1 LKALFCDR
9 LILSSFQI
17 LLAIGALNMPFS
29 LLLVFLLPIIVVP
42 LVYFAGKK
50 SSKLGATAVGLTA
63 IVNIGLI
70 LTTVPTIISGGVYQE
85 SYAWIPVLNSHF
97 SLFVDGISASIAIIA
112 LVLILAAAIFSAK
125 YIEGK
130 KNLPVYYSLLSLISV
145 GLVGVFITS
154 NFLLFYFCWEL
165 MLVPAYFII
174 GGWGYCD
181 SYKAA
186 FKLFI
191 FTHAGAVFVLLGI
204 GYIYIVTGQTDMF
217 AAQSALITGGFTEAA
232 KWILLA
238 LTAGFAVKMAIV
250 PVHMWLPDAHSE
262 APATMS
268 ALLSGVIISA
278 GAYAIL
284 RLSLTTIL
292 PTVALGDP
300 YFAGAFLHGL
310 AIFGVISAF
319 FGAFIALVETD
330 IKRIIAYSSIAHM
343 GYVMF
348 GLSLFPSA
356 TAVTLAQNAASIQ
369 ATASIQAEQVLA
381 GVVTASGAILG
392 TVLHILNHAVSKG
405 LFFLSAGSVM
415 HQTEERDIRKMGGL
429 AGKMPFTAGSSI
441 VAALSIAGSPPFA
454 CFWSELF
461 IFVGAFEAFER
472 NDPFYLIP
480 TIFMLIATVL
490 SLAYS
495 LRFVNKVFLG
505 PSKTENGEVPES
517 GKKIFDVP
525 NSMKVAMLILV
536 AFVVVLGV
544 YPAFFIN
551 LIKGVALI

>member
-1 LKALFCDR
+1 
-9 LILSSFQI
+9 
-17 LLAIGALNMPFS
+17 MPYS
-29 LLLVFLLPIIVVP
+29 LLLVFLLPVLAVP
-42 LVYFAGKK
+42 FVYFSAKK
-50 SSKLGATAVGLTA
+50 SPKLAGTIVGSVAL
-63 IVNIGLI
+63 VNIGLI
-70 LTTVPTIISGGVYQE
+70 LSEVPTVISNSIYTE
-85 SYAWIPVLNSHF
+85 SYSWIPVLNAHF
-97 SLFVDGISASIAIIA
+97 SLFLDGISASIAIIT
-112 LVLILAAAIFSAK
+112 LVLIVAVAIFSIK
-125 YIEGK
+125 YLEGK
-130 KNLPVYYSLLSLISV
+130 KNLPVYYSLLSLLSV

-154 NFLLFYFCWEL
+154 NLLLFYFCWEL

-174 GGWGYCD
+174 GGWGYRD
-181 SYKAA
+181 SYRAA

-204 GYIYIVTGQTDMF
+204 GALFITTGQSDMF
-217 AAQSALITGGFTEAA
+217 AVQTALLNPEYLEMAR
-232 KWILLA
+232 WVLLA
-238 LTAGFAVKMAIV
+238 LTAGFAVKMAVV

-284 RLSLTTIL
+284 RLSLCTVL
-292 PTVALGDP
+292 PGIYLNDAAFITS
-300 YFAGAFLHGL
+300 FLHGL
-310 AIFGVISAF
+310 AIFGVITAF
-319 FGAFIALVETD
+319 FGAFIAVVETD

-348 GLSLFPSA
+348 GLSLFPPAIALSLTQA
-356 TAVTLAQNAASIQ
+356 AGSTTQAAVTLTGIVVASV
-369 ATASIQAEQVLA
+369 AV
-381 GVVTASGAILG
+381 LG

-429 AGKMPFTAGSSI
+429 ASKMPFTGASSI
-441 VAALSIAGSPPFA
+441 IAALSIAGSPPFA
-454 CFWSELF
+454 CFWSEFF
-461 IFVGAFEAFER
+461 IFVGAFEIIST
-472 NDPFYLIP
+472 DGFYTIP
-480 TIFMLIATVL
+480 TVFMLLATVL

-505 PSKTENGEVPES
+505 RSKTENGFTS
-517 GKKIFDVP
+517 AAKKIRDVP
-525 NSMKVAMLILV
+525 NSMKLAMIILV
-536 AFVVVLGV
+536 AFVIVLGV

>member
-1 LKALFCDR
+1 
-9 LILSSFQI
+9 
-17 LLAIGALNMPFS
+17 MPYS
-29 LLLVFLLPIIVVP
+29 LLLVFLLPVLSLP
-42 LVYFAGKK
+42 FVYFAAKK
-50 SSKLGATAVGLTA
+50 SSKAAGTLVALVA
-63 IVNIGLI
+63 IANIGLI
-70 LTTVPTIISGGVYQE
+70 MTTVPTIIGGSVYQE
-85 SYAWIPVLNSHF
+85 SYAWITVLDSHF
-97 SLFVDGISASIAIIA
+97 SLFLDGISASIAIIA
-112 LVLILAAAIFSAK
+112 LVLITAAALFSIR
-125 YIEGK
+125 YMESK
-130 KNLPVYYSLLSLISV
+130 KNLPVYYSLLSLLSV

-174 GGWGYCD
+174 GGWGYRD

-204 GYIYIVTGQTDMF
+204 GAIYITTGQSDMF
-217 AAQSALITGGFTEAA
+217 TAQTALMAPSVAETA

-284 RLSLTTIL
+284 RLSLVTVL
-292 PTVALGDP
+292 PAIQLNDP
-300 YFAGAFLHGL
+300 AFATNFLHGL

-319 FGAFIALVETD
+319 FGAFIAMVETD

-356 TAVTLAQNAASIQ
+356 IALTLAQSSTS
-369 ATASIQAEQVLA
+369 ATQ
-381 GVVTASGAILG
+381 TALTLTGIVAVSVATIG
-392 TVLHILNHAVSKG
+392 TVLHIVNHAVSKG

-429 AGKMPFTAGSSI
+429 IGKLPFTGVSSI
-441 VAALSIAGSPPFA
+441 VASLSIAGSPPFA
-454 CFWSELF
+454 CFWSEFF
-461 IFVGAFEAFER
+461 IFVGAFEIISLDAF
-472 NDPFYLIP
+472 YTIP
-480 TIFMLIATVL
+480 TVFMLIATVL

-505 PSKTENGEVPES
+505 QQKTEKGDVPTE
-517 GKKIFDVP
+517 KKTIEVP
-525 NSMKVAMLILV
+525 NSMKIAMALLV
-536 AFVVVLGV
+536 VFVIVLGV
-544 YPAFFIN
+544 YPSSFIN
-551 LIKGVALI
+551 LIKAIPLF

>member
-1 LKALFCDR
+1 
-9 LILSSFQI
+9 
-17 LLAIGALNMPFS
+17 MPYS
-29 LLLVFLLPIIVVP
+29 LLLIFLLPILSIP
-42 LVYFAGKK
+42 FVYLAGKK
-50 SSKLGATAVGLTA
+50 SSKAAATLVALVA
-63 IVNIGLI
+63 IANIGLV
-70 LTTVPTIISGGVYQE
+70 LSTVPTIITESLYRE

-97 SLFVDGISASIAIIA
+97 SLFVDGISASIAIITLL
-112 LVLILAAAIFSAK
+112 LVTAAAIFSAR
-125 YIEGK
+125 YMEGK
-130 KNLPVYYSLLSLISV
+130 KNLPVYYSLLSLLSV

-174 GGWGYCD
+174 GGWGYRD

-204 GYIYIVTGQTDMF
+204 GAIYITTGQTDMF
-217 AAQSALITGGFTEAA
+217 AAQSALMAPGVAETA

-284 RLSLTTIL
+284 RLSLGTVL
-292 PTVALGDP
+292 PAVVLNDAA
-300 YFAGAFLHGL
+300 FATNFLHGL

-330 IKRIIAYSSIAHM
+330 VKRVIAYSSIAHM
-343 GYVMF
+343 GYILF
-348 GLSLFPSA
+348 GLSLFPAA
-356 TAVTLAQNAASIQ
+356 TALTLAQAAASAGTAASNQ
-369 ATASIQAEQVLA
+369 AALTLTTIVAASTGFGLA
-381 GVVTASGAILG
+381 IMGA
-392 TVLHILNHAVSKG
+392 VLHILTHATSKG

-415 HQTEERDIRKMGGL
+415 HQTDERDIRKMGGL
-429 AGKMPFTAGSSI
+429 ASKMPFTGASSI

-454 CFWSELF
+454 CFWSEFF
-461 IFVGAFEAFER
+461 IFVGAFEIISID
-472 NDPFYLIP
+472 NFYIIP
-480 TIFMLIATVL
+480 LVFMVIATVL

-495 LRFVNKVFLG
+495 LRFINKVFLG
-505 PSKTENGEVPES
+505 QPKSETSEAAPAE
-517 GKKIFDVP
+517 KKRFEVP
-525 NSMKVAMLILV
+525 NSMKLAMVILV
-536 AFVVVLGV
+536 VFVIVLGV

>member
-1 LKALFCDR
+1 MAF
-9 LILSSFQI
+9 
-17 LLAIGALNMPFS
+17 PS
-29 LLLVFLLPIIVVP
+29 LLLIFLLPIIGVP
-42 LVYFAGKK
+42 FVYYAAKK
-50 SSKLGATAVGLTA
+50 SSKAA
-63 IVNIGLI
+63 GLI
-70 LTTVPTIISGGVYQE
+70 VALIGAINIALLGSTVPTIIGGAVYQE

-97 SLFVDGISASIAIIA
+97 SLFADGISTSIATIA
-112 LVLILAAAIFSAK
+112 LVLIIAASLFSIR
-125 YIEGK
+125 YMEGK
-130 KNLPVYYSLLSLISV
+130 KNLPVYYTLLSLLSV

-174 GGWGYCD
+174 GGWGYRD

-204 GYIYIVTGQTDMF
+204 GAIYITTGQTDMF
-217 AAQSALITGGFTEAA
+217 LAQKALMAPGVAEIA

-284 RLSLTTIL
+284 RLSLCTVL
-292 PTVALGDP
+292 PAVVFSDAA
-300 YFAGAFLHGL
+300 FATNFLHGL

-319 FGAFIALVETD
+319 FGAFIAIVETD

-348 GLSLFPSA
+348 GLSLFPAA
-356 TAVTLAQNAASIQ
+356 TALTLANVAASVQVTAQ
-369 ATASIQAEQVLA
+369 AQAALLLTN
-381 GVVTASGAILG
+381 VVVASGAILG
-392 TVLHILNHAVSKG
+392 TVLHIVNHAASKG

-415 HQTEERDIRKMGGL
+415 HQTEDRDIRKMGGL
-429 AGKMPFTAGSSI
+429 AGKLPFTAASSI

-454 CFWSELF
+454 CFWSEFF
-461 IFVGAFEAFER
+461 IFVGAFALIKDDF
-472 NDPFYLIP
+472 FYLIP
-480 TIFMLIATVL
+480 TIFMLLATVL

-505 PSKTENGEVPES
+505 QPKTDESSEASETPET
-517 GKKIFDVP
+517 KKKLFDVP
-525 NSMKVAMLILV
+525 NTMKLAMAILV
-536 AFVVVLGV
+536 IFVIVLGV

>member
-1 LKALFCDR
+1 
-9 LILSSFQI
+9 
-17 LLAIGALNMPFS
+17 MPYS
-29 LLLVFLLPIIVVP
+29 LLLVFLLPILSLP
-42 LVYFAGKK
+42 FVYFVGKK
-50 SSKLGATAVGLTA
+50 SSKAAGTLVGLVA
-63 IVNIGLI
+63 VANIGLV
-70 LTTVPTIISGGVYQE
+70 LTAVPTVITNSVYME
-85 SYAWIPVLNSHF
+85 TYDWIPVLNSHF
-97 SLFVDGISASIAIIA
+97 SLFLDGISASIALIS
-112 LVLILAAAIFSAK
+112 LVLIVAAAFFSIR
-125 YIEGK
+125 YMEGK
-130 KNLPVYYSLLSLISV
+130 KNLPVYYSLLSLLSV

-174 GGWGYCD
+174 GGWGYKD

-204 GYIYIVTGQTDMF
+204 GAIYITTGQSDMF
-217 AAQSALITGGFTEAA
+217 TAQSALMNPAYVDIA

-284 RLSLTTIL
+284 RLSLCTVL
-292 PTVALGDP
+292 PAIALNDAAFVGS
-300 YFAGAFLHGL
+300 FLHGL

-343 GYVMF
+343 GYVLF

-356 TAVTLAQNAASIQ
+356 LALTLATQASNSPGGL
-369 ATASIQAEQVLA
+369 ATAQAALTA
-381 GVVTASGAILG
+381 TGIVVGSVAILG

-405 LFFLSAGSVM
+405 LLFLSAGSVM
-415 HQTEERDIRKMGGL
+415 HQTEERDIRRMGRL
-429 AGKMPFTAGSSI
+429 AGNMPFTAGSSI

-454 CFWSELF
+454 CFISEFF
-461 IFVGAFEAFER
+461 IFVGAFEIIRTDAF
-472 NDPFYLIP
+472 YTIP
-480 TIFMLIATVL
+480 TVFMLIATVL

-495 LRFVNKVFLG
+495 LRFINKVFLG
-505 PSKTENGEVPES
+505 QPKTENGEAPAE
-517 GKKIFDVP
+517 KKTFDVP
-525 NSMKVAMLILV
+525 NSMKLGMVILV
-536 AFVVVLGV
+536 VFVVILGV

-551 LIKGVALI
+551 LIKAVALI